1 MNTITFI
8 DFAPYNVFQL
18 ESPFDGRKNVETK
31 TSRPKPQRT
40 YEYTSTFSE
49 RDPEF
54 EAKVRFYRQY
64 WRQKAKRQ
72 TSAYQGSRPYDFD
85 SWFDAHYGSSFES
98 KWHGN
103 FNEKDSDSEEK
114 YGDSQRTKTW
124 KFDEKKTVRPPR
136 ETTSNTSP
144 FDFEHIYTHPIEYT
158 IRRQQSEK
166 TDEVVIIVAI
176 ISLLFGV
183 MVSVTFLVE
192 RANLDR
198 NKLNKNDKLSS
209 DNAKDDSKS

>member
-1 MNTITFI
+1 ML
-8 DFAPYNVFQL
+8 FQP

-40 YEYTSTFSE
+40 YEYASEFSE

-72 TSAYQGSRPYDFD
+72 TSAYKGSRPYDFD
-85 SWFDAHYGSSFES
+85 SWFDAHYGNSFES
-98 KWHGN
+98 KWYGN
-103 FNEKDSDSEEK
+103 FSNEKGADSETK
-114 YGDSQRTKTW
+114 YGDSQQTRTW

-136 ETTSNTSP
+136 KTTSNP
-144 FDFEHIYTHPIEYT
+144 FDFEHIYTNPIEYT
-158 IRRQQSEK
+158 IRRQQWEK
-166 TDEVVIIVAI
+166 TSEVVVLVAI

-183 MVSVTFLVE
+183 MVSATFLVE

-198 NKLNKNDKLSS
+198 NNLPEKVRNDKLSS
-209 DNAKDDSKS
+209 DSAKNDSKS